1 MAVERRGEP
10 EGLVLGVASLSLP
23 PLKQGQ
29 LEPPPSAVAP
39 SRALEPAPAP
49 LPPAVLG
56 KVEGEGELGC
66 GLGCG
71 VLLPVALGTAL
82 RLSAGGGL

>member
-1 MAVERRGEP
+1 M
-10 EGLVLGVASLSLP
+10 GVASLP

-29 LEPPPSAVAP
+29 LEPQPSVVAPSRALEPAPSVVAP

-56 KVEGEGELGC
+56 NVEGEGELGC